1 MKPKF
6 QKLLATRFAMSVCAV
21 LFVFFSGKS
30 LLAQTVP
37 DLSAINLPA
46 GFSIEIWSAEV
57 PNARS
62 MTVGD
67 KGTVFVS
74 TRRDGRV
81 YALVPRR
88 GATPTVLTVAE
99 KLKMPNGIAFYDGDL
114 YVAENHRI
122 IRYNNIEANLSK
134 IPDPEVVIDSL
145 PTESYHGWRYIDFG
159 PDGRL
164 YISIGAP
171 CNVCYREGFAN
182 ISRMNADGSEQEV
195 VAHGVRNSV
204 GFSWHPV
211 SGEFWFTDNGRD
223 MLGDNVPP
231 GELNHVPEIGMHF
244 GFPFCHGGDIPD
256 PDFGEQRDCDEFV
269 APAQNLPA
277 HVAPLGMLF
286 YTGNMFPDAYG
297 DQVLIAEHGSW
308 NRSKKIGYRISLV
321 RMANGK
327 AVGYE
332 VFADGWLENEESSG
346 RPVDLLVLDDG
357 SMLVSDDQNGIIYR
371 ISYSRP
377 LNDGV
382 ALLPEATDVDQVAT
396 EWQAKLAY
404 RQRYSAEQSAY
415 AVSRVNG
422 VVNEYS

>member
-1 MKPKF
+1 MRVA
-6 QKLLATRFAMSVCAV
+6 LSVCTV
-21 LFVFFSGKS
+21 FVALSSGKS
-30 LLAQTVP
+30 VLAQTEP
-37 DLSAINLPA
+37 DLSAINLPT
-46 GFSIEIWSAEV
+46 GFSIEIWSDNV

-62 MTVGD
+62 MTLGD
-67 KGTVFVS
+67 NGTVFVS

-81 YALVPRR
+81 YALLPRGR
-88 GATPTVLTVAE
+88 ASPTVLTLAE
-99 KLKMPNGIAFYDGDL
+99 KLKMPNGIAFHDGDL

-122 IRYNNIEANLSK
+122 IRYNDIEANLGE
-134 IPDPEVVIDSL
+134 IPKPEVVIDSL

-159 PDGRL
+159 PDGML

-171 CNVCYREGFAN
+171 CNVCDREGFAN
-182 ISRMNADGSEQEV
+182 ISRMNVDGSEQEV
-195 VAHGVRNSV
+195 VARGVRNSV
-204 GFSWHPV
+204 GFSWHPDN
-211 SGEFWFTDNGRD
+211 GEIWFTDNGRD

-231 GELNHVPEIGMHF
+231 GELNHAPKIGMHF

-269 APAQNLPA
+269 APAQKLPA

-286 YTGNMFPDAYG
+286 YTGNMFPDEYDG
-297 DQVLIAEHGSW
+297 QILIAEHGSW
-308 NRSKKIGYRISLV
+308 NRSKKVGYRISLV

-327 AVGYE
+327 ADGYE

-382 ALLPEATDVDQVAT
+382 ALLPAISDIVSVA
-396 EWQAKLAY
+396 
-404 RQRYSAEQSAY
+404 
-415 AVSRVNG
+415 
-422 VVNEYS
+422 NE

>member
-1 MKPKF
+1 MRVA
-6 QKLLATRFAMSVCAV
+6 LSVCTV
-21 LFVFFSGKS
+21 FVALSSGKS
-30 LLAQTVP
+30 VLAQTEP
-37 DLSAINLPA
+37 DLSAINLPT
-46 GFSIEIWSAEV
+46 GFSVEIWSDNV

-62 MTVGD
+62 MTLGD
-67 KGTVFVS
+67 NGTVFVS

-81 YALVPRR
+81 YALLPRGR
-88 GATPTVLTVAE
+88 ASPTVLTLAE
-99 KLKMPNGIAFYDGDL
+99 KLKMPNGIAFHDGDL

-122 IRYNNIEANLSK
+122 IRYNDIEANLGE
-134 IPDPEVVIDSL
+134 IPKPEVVIDSL

-159 PDGRL
+159 PDGML

-171 CNVCYREGFAN
+171 CNVCDREGFAN
-182 ISRMNADGSEQEV
+182 ISRMNVDGSEQEV
-195 VAHGVRNSV
+195 VARGVRNSV
-204 GFSWHPV
+204 GFSWHPDN
-211 SGEFWFTDNGRD
+211 GEIWFTDNGRD

-231 GELNHVPEIGMHF
+231 GELNHAPKIGMHF

-269 APAQNLPA
+269 APAQKLPA

-286 YTGNMFPDAYG
+286 YTGNMFPDEYDG
-297 DQVLIAEHGSW
+297 QILIAEHGSW
-308 NRSKKIGYRISLV
+308 NRSKKVGYRISLV

-327 AVGYE
+327 ADGYE

-382 ALLPEATDVDQVAT
+382 ALLPAISDIVSVA
-396 EWQAKLAY
+396 
-404 RQRYSAEQSAY
+404 
-415 AVSRVNG
+415 
-422 VVNEYS
+422 NE

>member
-1 MKPKF
+1 MEMNSRKKS
-6 QKLLATRFAMSVCAV
+6 AMRVALSVCTV
-21 LFVFFSGKS
+21 FVALSSGKS
-30 LLAQTVP
+30 VLAQTEP
-37 DLSAINLPA
+37 DLSAINLPT
-46 GFSIEIWSAEV
+46 GFSIEIWSDNV

-62 MTVGD
+62 MTLGD
-67 KGTVFVS
+67 NGTVFVS

-81 YALVPRR
+81 YALLPRGR
-88 GATPTVLTVAE
+88 ASPTVLTLAE
-99 KLKMPNGIAFYDGDL
+99 KLKMPNGIAFHDGDL

-122 IRYNNIEANLSK
+122 IRYNDIEANLGE
-134 IPDPEVVIDSL
+134 IPKPEVVIDSL

-159 PDGRL
+159 PDGML

-171 CNVCYREGFAN
+171 CNVCDREGFAN
-182 ISRMNADGSEQEV
+182 ISRMNVDGSEQEV
-195 VAHGVRNSV
+195 VARGVRNSV
-204 GFSWHPV
+204 GFSWHPDN
-211 SGEFWFTDNGRD
+211 GEIWFTDNGRD

-231 GELNHVPEIGMHF
+231 GELNHAPKIGMHF

-269 APAQNLPA
+269 APAQKLPA

-286 YTGNMFPDAYG
+286 YTGNMFPDEYDG
-297 DQVLIAEHGSW
+297 QILIAEHGSW
-308 NRSKKIGYRISLV
+308 NRSKKVGYRISLV

-327 AVGYE
+327 ADGYE

-382 ALLPEATDVDQVAT
+382 ALLPAISDIVSVA
-396 EWQAKLAY
+396 
-404 RQRYSAEQSAY
+404 
-415 AVSRVNG
+415 
-422 VVNEYS
+422 NE

>member
-1 MKPKF
+1 MKMKF
-6 QKLLATRFAMSVCAV
+6 KKKSTMRVALSVCAV
-21 LFVFFSGKS
+21 LVAISFGIS
-30 LLAQTVP
+30 LLAQTEP
-37 DLSAINLPA
+37 DLSAINLPT
-46 GFSIEIWSAEV
+46 GFSIEVWSDDV

-62 MTVGD
+62 MTLGD
-67 KGTVFVS
+67 NGTVFVS

-81 YALVPRR
+81 YALVPRGR
-88 GATPTVLTVAE
+88 ASPTVLTLAE
-99 KLKMPNGIAFYDGDL
+99 KLKTPNGIAFHDGDL

-122 IRYNNIEANLSK
+122 IRYNDIESNLGE
-134 IPDPEVVIDSL
+134 IPKPEVVIDSL

-159 PDGRL
+159 PDGML

-171 CNVCYREGFAN
+171 CNVCDREGFAN
-182 ISRMNADGSEQEV
+182 ISRMNVDGSEQEV

-204 GFSWHPV
+204 GFSWHPE
-211 SGEFWFTDNGRD
+211 SGELWFTDNGRD
-223 MLGDNVPP
+223 MLGDDVPP
-231 GELNHVPEIGMHF
+231 GELNHAPANGMHF

-256 PDFGEQRDCDEFV
+256 PDFGEQRDCDEFIP
-269 APAQNLPA
+269 PAQKLGA

-286 YTGNMFPDAYG
+286 YTGNMFPDEYD

-308 NRSKKIGYRISLV
+308 NRSKKVGYRISLV

-332 VFADGWLENEESSG
+332 VFADGWLQNEESSG

-382 ALLPEATDVDQVAT
+382 ALLPAISDIVSVAT
-396 EWQAKLAY
+396 E
-404 RQRYSAEQSAY
+404 
-415 AVSRVNG
+415 
-422 VVNEYS
+422 

>member
-1 MKPKF
+1 MEMKF
-6 QKLLATRFAMSVCAV
+6 QKKSTMRVALSVCTV
-21 LFVFFSGKS
+21 FVALSSGKS
-30 LLAQTVP
+30 VLAQTEP
-37 DLSAINLPA
+37 DLSAINLPT
-46 GFSIEIWSAEV
+46 GFSIEIWSDNV

-62 MTVGD
+62 MTLGD
-67 KGTVFVS
+67 NGTVFVS

-81 YALVPRR
+81 YAVVPRGR
-88 GATPTVLTVAE
+88 ASPTVLTLAE
-99 KLKMPNGIAFYDGDL
+99 KLKTPNGIAFHDGDL

-122 IRYNNIEANLSK
+122 IRYNDIESNLGE
-134 IPDPEVVIDSL
+134 IPKPEVVIDSL

-159 PDGRL
+159 PDGML

-171 CNVCYREGFAN
+171 CNVCDREGFAN
-182 ISRMNADGSEQEV
+182 ISRMNVDGSEQEV

-204 GFSWHPV
+204 GFSWHPD

-231 GELNHVPEIGMHF
+231 GELNHAPKIGMHF

-269 APAQNLPA
+269 APAQKLPA

-286 YTGNMFPDAYG
+286 YTGNMFPDEYD

-308 NRSKKIGYRISLV
+308 NRSKKVGYRISLV
-321 RMANGK
+321 RMANGN

-332 VFADGWLENEESSG
+332 VFADGWLQNEESSG

-382 ALLPEATDVDQVAT
+382 ALLPAISDIVSVAT
-396 EWQAKLAY
+396 E
-404 RQRYSAEQSAY
+404 
-415 AVSRVNG
+415 
-422 VVNEYS
+422 

>member
-1 MKPKF
+1 MEMKFRK
-6 QKLLATRFAMSVCAV
+6 KSAMRVALSVCTV
-21 LFVFFSGKS
+21 FVALSSGKNV
-30 LLAQTVP
+30 LAQTEP
-37 DLSAINLPA
+37 DLSAINLPT
-46 GFSIEIWSAEV
+46 GFSIEIWSDNV

-62 MTVGD
+62 MTLGD
-67 KGTVFVS
+67 NGTVFVS

-81 YALVPRR
+81 YALVPRGR
-88 GATPTVLTVAE
+88 ASPTVLTLAK
-99 KLKMPNGIAFYDGDL
+99 KLKMPNGITFYDGDL

-122 IRYNNIEANLSK
+122 IRYNDIEANLGEVPK
-134 IPDPEVVIDSL
+134 PEVVIDSL
-145 PTESYHGWRYIDFG
+145 PTESHHGWRYIDFG
-159 PDGRL
+159 PDGML

-171 CNVCYREGFAN
+171 CNVCDRKGFAN

-204 GFSWHPV
+204 GFSWHPD

-223 MLGDNVPP
+223 MLGDDVPP
-231 GELNHVPEIGMHF
+231 GELNHAPASGMHF

-256 PDFGEQRDCDEFV
+256 ADFGQQRDCDEFIP
-269 APAQNLPA
+269 PAQKLGA

-286 YTGNMFPDAYG
+286 YTGNMFPDEYD

-308 NRSKKIGYRISLV
+308 NRSKKVGYRISLV

-327 AVGYE
+327 AAGYE
-332 VFADGWLENEESSG
+332 VFADGWLQNEASSG

-382 ALLPEATDVDQVAT
+382 ALLPAISDIVSVAT
-396 EWQAKLAY
+396 E
-404 RQRYSAEQSAY
+404 
-415 AVSRVNG
+415 
-422 VVNEYS
+422 

>member
-1 MKPKF
+1 METKF
-6 QKLLATRFAMSVCAV
+6 RKKLAMRVALSVCTV
-21 LFVFFSGKS
+21 FVALSSGKS
-30 LLAQTVP
+30 VLAQTEP
-37 DLSAINLPA
+37 DLSAINLPT
-46 GFSIEIWSAEV
+46 GFSIEIWSDNV

-62 MTVGD
+62 MTLGD
-67 KGTVFVS
+67 NGTVFVS

-81 YALVPRR
+81 YAVVPRGR
-88 GATPTVLTVAE
+88 ASPTVLTLAE
-99 KLKMPNGIAFYDGDL
+99 KLKTPNGIAFHDGDL

-122 IRYNNIEANLSK
+122 IRYNDIESNLGE
-134 IPDPEVVIDSL
+134 IPKPEVVIDSL

-159 PDGRL
+159 PDGML

-171 CNVCYREGFAN
+171 CNVCDREGFAN
-182 ISRMNADGSEQEV
+182 ISRMNVDGSEQEV

-204 GFSWHPV
+204 GFSWHPD

-231 GELNHVPEIGMHF
+231 GELNHAPKIGMHF

-269 APAQNLPA
+269 APAQKLPA

-286 YTGNMFPDAYG
+286 YTGNMFPDEYD

-308 NRSKKIGYRISLV
+308 NRSKKVGYRISLV

-327 AVGYE
+327 TVGYE
-332 VFADGWLENEESSG
+332 VFADGWLQNEESSG

-382 ALLPEATDVDQVAT
+382 ALLPAISDIVSVAT
-396 EWQAKLAY
+396 E
-404 RQRYSAEQSAY
+404 
-415 AVSRVNG
+415 
-422 VVNEYS
+422 

>member
-1 MKPKF
+1 METKF
-6 QKLLATRFAMSVCAV
+6 RKKLAMRVALSVCTV
-21 LFVFFSGKS
+21 FVALSSGKS
-30 LLAQTVP
+30 VLAQTEP
-37 DLSAINLPA
+37 DLSAINLPT
-46 GFSIEIWSAEV
+46 GFSIEIWSDNV

-62 MTVGD
+62 MTLGD
-67 KGTVFVS
+67 NGTVFVS

-81 YALVPRR
+81 YAVVPRGR
-88 GATPTVLTVAE
+88 ASPTVLTLAE
-99 KLKMPNGIAFYDGDL
+99 KLKTPNGIAFHDGDL

-122 IRYNNIEANLSK
+122 IRYNDIESNLGE
-134 IPDPEVVIDSL
+134 IPKPEVVIDSL

-159 PDGRL
+159 PDGML

-171 CNVCYREGFAN
+171 CNVCDREGFAN
-182 ISRMNADGSEQEV
+182 ISRMNVDGSEQEV

-204 GFSWHPV
+204 GFSWHPD

-231 GELNHVPEIGMHF
+231 GELNHAPKIGMHF

-269 APAQNLPA
+269 APAQKLPA

-286 YTGNMFPDAYG
+286 YTGNMFPDEYD

-308 NRSKKIGYRISLV
+308 NRSKKVGYRISLV
-321 RMANGK
+321 RMANGN

-332 VFADGWLENEESSG
+332 VFADGWLQNEESSG

-382 ALLPEATDVDQVAT
+382 ALLPAISDIVSVAT
-396 EWQAKLAY
+396 E
-404 RQRYSAEQSAY
+404 
-415 AVSRVNG
+415 
-422 VVNEYS
+422 

>member
-1 MKPKF
+1 MRVA
-6 QKLLATRFAMSVCAV
+6 LSVCTV
-21 LFVFFSGKS
+21 FVALSSGKS
-30 LLAQTVP
+30 VLAQSEP
-37 DLSAINLPA
+37 DLSAINLPT
-46 GFSIEIWSAEV
+46 GFSIEIWSDNV

-62 MTVGD
+62 MTLGD
-67 KGTVFVS
+67 NGTVFVS

-81 YALVPRR
+81 YALLPRGR
-88 GATPTVLTVAE
+88 ASPTVLTLAE
-99 KLKMPNGIAFYDGDL
+99 KLKMPNGIAFHDGDL

-122 IRYNNIEANLSK
+122 IRYNDIEANLGE
-134 IPDPEVVIDSL
+134 IPKPEVVIDSL

-159 PDGRL
+159 PDGML

-171 CNVCYREGFAN
+171 CNVCDREGFAN
-182 ISRMNADGSEQEV
+182 ISRMNVDGSEQEV
-195 VAHGVRNSV
+195 VARGVRNSV
-204 GFSWHPV
+204 GFSWHPDN
-211 SGEFWFTDNGRD
+211 GEIWFTDNGRD

-231 GELNHVPEIGMHF
+231 GELNHAPKIGMHF

-269 APAQNLPA
+269 APAQKLPA

-286 YTGNMFPDAYG
+286 YTGNMFPDEYDG
-297 DQVLIAEHGSW
+297 QILIAEHGSW
-308 NRSKKIGYRISLV
+308 NRSKKVGYRISLV

-327 AVGYE
+327 ADGYE

-382 ALLPEATDVDQVAT
+382 ALLPAISDIVSVA
-396 EWQAKLAY
+396 
-404 RQRYSAEQSAY
+404 
-415 AVSRVNG
+415 
-422 VVNEYS
+422 NE